1 MATST
6 QISSCSGASLV
17 CLVEDDIPGAQLPRS
32 TPEECSVTQ
41 LKRWLLCRSAST
53 TGRKQQ
59 LVSRFVA
66 SALILSYFTTGVN
79 IGPSNELHDWGSKR
93 VDIEIVNAFR
103 IKYT

>member
-6 QISSCSGASLV
+6 QTSTSSGASLV

-41 LKRWLLCRSAST
+41 LKRWLLCRAAST

-59 LVSRFVA
+59 LVSRFV
-66 SALILSYFTTGVN
+66 SFCIDSLIDFTTGVN
-79 IGPSNELHDWGSKR
+79 IGPSNELHD
-93 VDIEIVNAFR
+93 
-103 IKYT
+103 